1 MSGNS
6 NGKHNGVDI
15 RSESPLETLGKCG
28 QQGNRSLWRDHLAA
42 GGTDRLADAPAGIV
56 AGGNA
61 LSGDLLALQSH
72 VMRRALGIPSAD
84 VIQPHA
90 DDARFADPVWTES
103 ATWDIVKEWY
113 IAFTHRLE
121 DMFFETPGLSDK
133 ERRRSAFWLRNWL
146 NMVAPTNFFWLNPV
160 AMRRFVRN
168 QRRKPEAGLGILPA

>member
-1 MSGNS
+1 MSNS

-15 RSESPLETLGKCG
+15 RSESPLETLASG
-28 QQGNRSLWRDHLAA
+28 QQGDRSLWCDHLAA
-42 GGTDRLADAPAGIV
+42 GGADRLADAPAGAV
-56 AGGNA
+56 AGGQCLVRRPA
-61 LSGDLLALQSH
+61 GLAIARH
-72 VMRRALGIPSAD
+72 APGAGHPSAD

-146 NMVAPTNFFWLNPV
+146 NMVAPTNFSGSTRWPCAALS
-160 AMRRFVRN
+160 
-168 QRRKPEAGLGILPA
+168 KPMAKACGRAGNTSSVT